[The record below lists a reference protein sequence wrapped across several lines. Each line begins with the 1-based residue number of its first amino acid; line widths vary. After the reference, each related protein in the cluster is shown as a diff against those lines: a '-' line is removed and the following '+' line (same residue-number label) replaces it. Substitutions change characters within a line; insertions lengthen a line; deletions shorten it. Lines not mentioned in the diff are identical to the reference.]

1 MENIKSKVV
10 ILTGAT
16 GGIGEATAKLLARHG
31 AKLVL
36 AARREDRL
44 QALAGEIEQNGG
56 EAIYRPADVTSK
68 KDMQQLAQAAVQQY
82 GRIDV
87 LINNAGIMP
96 NSWLHELK
104 IDDWDQIIDVNMK
117 GVLYGIA
124 AVLPSMREQLSGHII
139 NVSSLMGHKVIPV
152 TAVYSATKHAVRAIT
167 EGLRQEESPASRIR
181 TTNIS
186 PGMVAT
192 ETAISVLPPEY
203 KDAVA
208 PGSGMALS
216 PDSVARAVAYTINE
230 PDDAAVNEIT
240 IRPTLQEI

>member
-1 MENIKSKVV
+1 MENIKSKVI

-16 GGIGEATAKLLARHG
+16 GGIGEATAKLLAQNG

-44 QALAGEIEQNGG
+44 QSLADDILKSGG
-56 EAIYRPADVTSK
+56 EAIFLPTDVSSANG
-68 KDMQQLAQAAVQQY
+68 MQELAQAALQKY

-87 LINNAGIMP
+87 LVNNAGIMP
-96 NSWLHELK
+96 NSWLNELK
-104 IDDWDQIIDVNMK
+104 IDDWGRMIDVNIK

-124 AVLPSMREQLSGHII
+124 AVLPAMREQQAGHII
-139 NVSSLMGHKVIPV
+139 NISSLMGHKVVPV

-167 EGLRQEESPASRIR
+167 EGLRQEESPTSRIR

-203 KDAVA
+203 QDAVA

-216 PDSVARAVAYTINE
+216 PDSVARAVVYSINE
-230 PDDAAVNEIT
+230 PDDTAINEIT